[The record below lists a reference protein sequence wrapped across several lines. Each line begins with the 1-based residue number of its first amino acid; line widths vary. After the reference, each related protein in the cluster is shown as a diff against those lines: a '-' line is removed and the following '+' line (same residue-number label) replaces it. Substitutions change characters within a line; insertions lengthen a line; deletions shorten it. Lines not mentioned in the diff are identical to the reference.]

1 MGVSAED
8 QLVVARARIAEL
20 EADVTRL
27 RGYIGAACDFATR
40 VRRNLPGKLRGG
52 CVRCRVEWSIPADA
66 WLETKTPR
74 RVYVA
79 ADDGAAT
86 GFVSIGDMPVTSA
99 SDEAYAAGDGP
110 EVTLSI
116 PEARWLL
123 AFLPAAIAE
132 AEAQRRARDEED

>member
-1 MGVSAED
+1 MATVPIET
-8 QLVVARARIAEL
+8 QLSIAHQRIAEL
-20 EADVTRL
+20 EADVSRL
-27 RGYIGAACDFATR
+27 RGYIGPACDFATR
-40 VRRNLPGKLRGG
+40 VRRNLPGKLPGRI
-52 CVRCRVEWSIPADA
+52 RCRVEWSIPADA
-66 WLETKTPR
+66 WLDTKTPR

-99 SDEAYAAGDGP
+99 SDDAYAAGDGP

-123 AFLPAAIAE
+123 AFLPAVIAE
-132 AEAQRRARDEED
+132 AEAQRVARDEED